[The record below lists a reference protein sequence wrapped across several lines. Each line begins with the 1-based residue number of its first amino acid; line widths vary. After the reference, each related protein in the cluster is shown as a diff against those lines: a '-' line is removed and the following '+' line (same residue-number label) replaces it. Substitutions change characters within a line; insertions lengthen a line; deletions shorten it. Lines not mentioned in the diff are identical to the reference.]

1 VIPRTPAAKTHILW
15 AAKLVRAAAVEA
27 VDVATPVAVPF
38 LINVVDKEE
47 SRVRVLVGRTV
58 LVAAALVG
66 AMATLSSG
74 LLPGLLSELLS
85 ELLLEE
91 SLAVAEAEVLE
102 ITVDGP
108 LALVAPPPNK
118 RMSKINVDDESGN
131 LQACW
136 NIPRAVCWSSDEQD
150 AMQL

>member
-1 VIPRTPAAKTHILW
+1 
-15 AAKLVRAAAVEA
+15 VRAAAVEA

-85 ELLLEE
+85 ELLLGE

-108 LALVAPPPNK
+108 LALEAPSPNK

-131 LQACW
+131 LQAC
-136 NIPRAVCWSSDEQD
+136 
-150 AMQL
+150 